1 MEEKAKV
8 IFENNNFLILDKRA
22 GVTCT
27 KEGKEYE
34 MGTIEDWLRE
44 KYGDNGLPREGI
56 VHRLDKGTQ
65 GLMVVAKNSKYREKL
80 LKLFKNRQIKK
91 IYWALIEGE
100 LPEKGEIKVP
110 IGRSRY
116 KFDRFAVREDGK
128 KAETHFRV
136 IKKYFFKD
144 KYYSLVEVDLK
155 SGRTH
160 QIRVHFSYLGWPL
173 VGDETYRGHE
183 LMGLKS
189 PFLVAKKLAFD
200 KYSFEIELPDNLNKI
215 LEQL

>member
-1 MEEKAKV
+1 
-8 IFENNNFLILDKRA
+8 
-22 GVTCT
+22 
-27 KEGKEYE
+27 
-34 MGTIEDWLRE
+34 
-44 KYGDNGLPREGI
+44 
-56 VHRLDKGTQ
+56 
-65 GLMVVAKNSKYREKL
+65 MVVAKNSKYREKL

-116 KFDRFAVREDGK
+116 KFGRFAVREDGK